1 MLEKISVMMLWL
13 ILMFV
18 GQTTVAQHSHS
29 TNETEIGVWKIKHGE
44 VLADSSNSTNHALA
58 KQYWDKVL
66 EILPDTVMNQ
76 FVVSLRLFTD
86 GKHEALAGMRSL
98 DSLNQQWEIDIDT
111 ADMNLANQD
120 STYILG
126 YTHTLIHE
134 FGHLI
139 TLNGQQICADYQGVE
154 DYYAVA
160 EGAALPNS
168 YLYQFVYAF
177 WDDKMLS
184 KWDRIDWIPNEK
196 RRLKAL
202 YRFYLKHYDEFV
214 TDYAA
219 ESPTE
224 DIAEAWAFFVLS
236 DEQTYKSVLYH
247 KVLFFYQYPELVA
260 YRTIIRSKLKQKP
273 FKYIRNFRYPT
284 Y

>member
-1 MLEKISVMMLWL
+1 MRIRILWL
-13 ILMFV
+13 VALFV
-18 GQTTVAQHSHS
+18 GQIAVAQQTTVAK
-29 TNETEIGVWKIKHGE
+29 EIEIGVWKVEAGQ
-44 VLADSSNSTNHALA
+44 VVADSSNTNHKVLA
-58 KQYWDKVL
+58 QRYWDKVV
-66 EILPDTVMNQ
+66 EILPDSVMNQ

-111 ADMNLANQD
+111 ADMSLTNQD
-120 STYILG
+120 SAYILG

-139 TLNGQQICADYQGVE
+139 TLNGGQICANYTGSE
-154 DYYAVA
+154 DYYAVS
-160 EGAALPNS
+160 EGVALPDS
-168 YLYQFVYAF
+168 YLYKFVYAF

-196 RRLKAL
+196 KRLKHL
-202 YRFYLKHYDEFV
+202 YQFYLKHYDEFV

-224 DIAEAWAFFVLS
+224 DIAEAWTFFVLS

-273 FKYIRNFRYPT
+273 LKYIQNFRYPT